1 MTAFPLVQSKL
12 FASALKVA
20 GPAFFLS
27 MQATSVKTALNIIA
41 DKSTRALSPL
51 PFVSLLTNC
60 VIWTFYG

>member
-1 MTAFPLVQSKL
+1 MTAFPLVESKL
-12 FASALKVA
+12 FASALQVA

-41 DKSTRALSPL
+41 DKSVRSLSPL